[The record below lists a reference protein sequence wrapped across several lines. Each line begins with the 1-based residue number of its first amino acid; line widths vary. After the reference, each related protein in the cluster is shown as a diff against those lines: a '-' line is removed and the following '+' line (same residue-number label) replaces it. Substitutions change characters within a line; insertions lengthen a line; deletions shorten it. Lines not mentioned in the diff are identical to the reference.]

1 MQTCVF
7 CDSIILT
14 SLEPFANHLN
24 NFHYIKNLSI
34 VNQAKNTPVIFR
46 FGYFV

>member
-14 SLEPFANHLN
+14 SLEPFANHLS
-24 NFHYIKNLSI
+24 NFHYIKNQTL
-34 VNQAKNTPVIFR
+34 VHNAKKTPVIFR
-46 FGYFV
+46 